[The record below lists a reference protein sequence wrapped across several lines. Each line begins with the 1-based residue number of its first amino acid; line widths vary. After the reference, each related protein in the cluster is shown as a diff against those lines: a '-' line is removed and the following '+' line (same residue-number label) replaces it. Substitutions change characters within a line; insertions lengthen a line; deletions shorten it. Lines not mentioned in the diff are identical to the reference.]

1 MDPTQL
7 TTLLAGG
14 GTALALVMGCG
25 ITVMTLGFIAL
36 SWFIAIKIRNSAT
49 KGDKVMQEQG
59 IKGEATILN
68 VWDTGVRFGNAYQMG
83 MQVEVRVPGREPYQT
98 QTRASVP
105 IVNIP
110 QFQPGAVIPVK
121 VHPNDPSKVL
131 PDIYA

>member
-1 MDPTQL
+1 MDPTELVALL
-7 TTLLAGG
+7 TGG
-14 GTALALVMGCG
+14 GVALTIIFSCVVIGG
-25 ITVMTLGFIAL
+25 TLGFIAL
-36 SWFIAIKIRNSAT
+36 TWFIAIKIRNSAT

-68 VWDTGVRFGNAYQMG
+68 IWDTGVRFGNAYQMG

-121 VHPNDPSKVL
+121 VHPTDPSKVL

>member
-7 TTLLAGG
+7 TSLLAGG
-14 GTALALVMGCG
+14 GTILALVLGCG
-25 ITVMTLGFIAL
+25 ITIATLGFIAL
-36 SWFIAIKIRNSAT
+36 TWFIAMKIRNSAT

-121 VHPNDPSKVL
+121 VHPTDPSKVL